1 MTMRGWRGLGLQ
13 TLAFVGAAFFMTT
26 SPIVTKL
33 SQVDGRFCYSIISAT
48 LLAEVLKGISS
59 ALGLLVLASQ
69 QRATHGGSVLRAL
82 DALCPRSARQFLL
95 YGVPSAVY
103 MLNNNLVFV
112 ILTFIS
118 ATTFQIFACMKTIMC
133 ARAARASPARARWRV
148 PVDARLR
155 PVASPA
161 SSAACSRRTG
171 VVMHVSGM
179 KRLSRAQ
186 MGAISLLACS
196 IFIVTSTA
204 SRPSGAADARAS
216 GSASKPPQRA
226 MSEHAMLFGLLLT
239 VLTTTFSTAG
249 GVFNEKLLK
258 DNRHHSIHWQNLQL
272 YAWGVLFNTIAL
284 VVSGTASSAL
294 LGGGGGGGGGLLHG
308 YTTLTWVVV
317 LNNASIGLCI
327 SAVLKF
333 LDNIARVYAHGFAMI
348 ATLVIEV
355 ALSAHSV
362 EPKLIAAIWVISA
375 SSYVYNLDAAKLPT
389 ESVAVQTGSGDADAW
404 DESDSSG
411 GELADG
417 EPGTRPGQ
425 PALESALLAAKQ
437 IPRGPSA
444 ATELL

>member
-1 MTMRGWRGLGLQ
+1 
-13 TLAFVGAAFFMTT
+13 
-26 SPIVTKL
+26 
-33 SQVDGRFCYSIISAT
+33 
-48 LLAEVLKGISS
+48 
-59 ALGLLVLASQ
+59 
-69 QRATHGGSVLRAL
+69 
-82 DALCPRSARQFLL
+82 
-95 YGVPSAVY
+95 
-103 MLNNNLVFV
+103 
-112 ILTFIS
+112 
-118 ATTFQIFACMKTIMC
+118 
-133 ARAARASPARARWRV
+133 
-148 PVDARLR
+148 
-155 PVASPA
+155 
-161 SSAACSRRTG
+161 
-171 VVMHVSGM
+171 
-179 KRLSRAQ
+179 
-186 MGAISLLACS
+186 
-196 IFIVTSTA
+196 
-204 SRPSGAADARAS
+204 
-216 GSASKPPQRA
+216 